1 MAKQDKE
8 KCPKCG
14 STIFALAKDKSGKRY
29 CQAKGCQHVW
39 APETMGMGRV
49 DIVLKQA
56 QKENVELKEAINS
69 ERAKVKRLEA
79 RVAELEA
86 KYEPKVETAE
96 SEIFS

>member
-1 MAKQDKE
+1 
-8 KCPKCG
+8 
-14 STIFALAKDKSGKRY
+14 
-29 CQAKGCQHVW
+29 
-39 APETMGMGRV
+39 MGRV